1 MSPVSTSVKQSL
13 PAWHNTAVPEMI
25 KHKING
31 YLVDNKNVEDLAEGI
46 KYLIENRM
54 IICEGKIEYNSESVI
69 QQHIRL
75 LNMILYDKNQS

>member
-1 MSPVSTSVKQSL
+1 
-13 PAWHNTAVPEMI
+13 
-25 KHKING
+25 
-31 YLVDNKNVEDLAEGI
+31 
-46 KYLIENRM
+46 M

>member
-1 MSPVSTSVKQSL
+1 
-13 PAWHNTAVPEMI
+13 MI

-75 LNMILYDKNQS
+75 FKYDIV